1 MLGVNNFFR
10 SYPVFVGSAVGF
22 SFIFVEA
29 VGDAL
34 YLFVFS
40 KRTWQINHTFELE
53 FQPFAP

>member
-1 MLGVNNFFR
+1 M
-10 SYPVFVGSAVGF
+10 FVGSAIGL

-40 KRTWQINHTFELE
+40 KRRWKINHTFELE
-53 FQPFAP
+53 FEGMRIATQIES